1 MSEFRRLIDVHAHVF
16 PDKIARR
23 AADNVANYYD
33 LVMEADGTVAG
44 LLAGAEGLDA
54 RFVISSAA
62 LKAEHVAT
70 GNDFLLDA
78 AAAEPRF
85 IPLASV
91 HPDMGAAA
99 AVDELERVKARGAR
113 GVKLHP
119 DFQRFI
125 VDRED
130 MFPVYEAC
138 AALGLPVLF
147 HVGDQNSD
155 ASSPARVRHIAERV
169 PALKVIAAHMCG
181 YSVWD
186 EAERELIGMSV
197 YTDTSDALIG
207 LPPER
212 VYALIEKHGVTR
224 VMFGSDYPL
233 RTTRSAYDA
242 LMKLP
247 FTDAE
252 REQILLKTAADLFGV

>member
-1 MSEFRRLIDVHAHVF
+1 M
-16 PDKIARR
+16 
-23 AADNVANYYD
+23 
-33 LVMEADGTVAG
+33 
-44 LLAGAEGLDA
+44 
-54 RFVISSAA
+54 
-62 LKAEHVAT
+62 
-70 GNDFLLDA
+70 
-78 AAAEPRF
+78 
-85 IPLASV
+85 
-91 HPDMGAAA
+91 
-99 AVDELERVKARGAR
+99 
-113 GVKLHP
+113 
-119 DFQRFI
+119 
-125 VDRED
+125 
-130 MFPVYEAC
+130 
-138 AALGLPVLF
+138 
-147 HVGDQNSD
+147 
-155 ASSPARVRHIAERV
+155 

-186 EAERELIGMSV
+186 EAERELIGTSV

>member
-1 MSEFRRLIDVHAHVF
+1 MSEPRRIIDVHTHVF
-16 PDKIARR
+16 PDKIAQR

-44 LLAGAEGLDA
+44 LLAGAQGLDA

-62 LKAEHVAT
+62 LKPEHVVT
-70 GNDFLLDA
+70 GNDFLLAA
-78 AAAEPRF
+78 AAAEERF
-85 IPLASV
+85 VPLASV
-91 HPDMGAAA
+91 HPDMGISA
-99 AVDELERVKARGAR
+99 AVDELERVKACGAR

-119 DFQRFI
+119 DFQRFV

-130 MFPVYEAC
+130 IFPIYEAC
-138 AALGLPVLF
+138 AELGLPILF
-147 HVGDQNSD
+147 HVGDRNSD
-155 ASSPARVRHIAERV
+155 ASSPARVRHIADRV
-169 PALKVIAAHMCG
+169 PELKVIAAHMCG

-186 EAERELIGMSV
+186 EAERELIGTPV

-212 VYALIEKHGVTR
+212 VYALIEKHGLDR

-247 FTDAE
+247 FDEAE
-252 REQILLKTAADLFGV
+252 REQICRKTASGLFGL